1 MELSNKVDL
10 IMEFILN
17 QLSDDFEKLES
28 VIEMTGLSF
37 ELVDYK
43 SIIND
48 QQMEL
53 PEKILKCQNLIDV
66 SIKEVDKELD
76 FAEWCFMQEID
87 YDLF

>member
-53 PEKILKCQNLIDV
+53 PEKILKCQNLIGV